1 MIYST
6 CWWFSDAEIGGAC
19 ALRGDLRPGM
29 HSRLRPAVA
38 DKRQSLRLAIGIAQ
52 VRWLLRKL
60 VPQGPDESSPVRSAG
75 K

>member
-1 MIYST
+1 MSYST
-6 CWWFSDAEIGGAC
+6 CWWFSDAEIGGHVLC
-19 ALRGDLRPGM
+19 AAISGRGCTPE
-29 HSRLRPAVA
+29 LRPAVA

-60 VPQGPDESSPVRSAG
+60 VPQGPDESSPVQSAG